1 MKVTYTGSHSR
12 YTVADIAFEK
22 DKTIELANDQVAK
35 LKANGVGAK
44 LFANGHLTAD
54 KSSDKPTAKTATKT
68 VVNPDLKPAPKA
80 NDKVAKPENKA
91 DAKDKS

>member
-1 MKVTYTGSHSR
+1 MKVKYVGPHSR

-22 DKTIELANDQVAK
+22 EKTVELANDQVAK

-44 LFANGHLTAD
+44 LFANGDLVAE
-54 KSSDKPTAKTATKT
+54 KSTKT

-80 NDKVAKPENKA
+80 TAKTDAKA

>member
-1 MKVTYTGSHSR
+1 MTKIKYVGPHSR

-22 DKTIELANDQVAK
+22 DKTVELADDQVAK

-44 LFANGHLTAD
+44 LFANGDLVAD
-54 KSSDKPTAKTATKT
+54 KAPAKTATKT

-80 NDKVAKPENKA
+80 TAKTDAKT

>member
-1 MKVTYTGSHSR
+1 MKVTYIGPHSR

-22 DKTIELANDQVAK
+22 DKTIELVNDQVAK

-54 KSSDKPTAKTATKT
+54 KSSDKPAAKAATKT

>member
-1 MKVTYTGSHSR
+1 MKVKYVGPHSR

-22 DKTIELANDQVAK
+22 DKTVELANDQVAK

-44 LFANGHLTAD
+44 LFANGDLVAE
-54 KSSDKPTAKTATKT
+54 KSTKT

-80 NDKVAKPENKA
+80 TAKTDAKA
-91 DAKDKS
+91 DAKDKP